1 MYAYA
6 ISKFLPASGFKW
18 INPEWFGSNKY
29 TSNSL
34 RICVLKVDL
43 EYLKELRKL
52 QNDYPPFPDKKEI
65 KREIKSEYQLKIDD
79 LCNIRISNVKK
90 LVFNFFDKEKN
101 VIQYEHLQLDLRL
114 ALKLKKHMPN

>member
-1 MYAYA
+1 M
-6 ISKFLPASGFKW
+6 
-18 INPEWFGSNKY
+18 
-29 TSNSL
+29 

-52 QNDYPPFPDKKEI
+52 QNDYPSFPDKKEI

>member
-1 MYAYA
+1 M
-6 ISKFLPASGFKW
+6 
-18 INPEWFGSNKY
+18 
-29 TSNSL
+29 
-34 RICVLKVDL
+34 
-43 EYLKELRKL
+43 RKL